1 MVALAIAA
9 TDAMPV
15 MGVMGVMCVMC
26 EAMIAKV
33 RGPVVRA
40 WVTPP
45 SARNAR
51 RWSRLN
57 WP

>member
-15 MGVMGVMCVMC
+15 MGVMC